1 MSVSNIILNSSNI
14 VNLNQGNNQL
24 VFKFPSS
31 VKLSNHALAV
41 SSISM
46 FYSWF
51 NISTALGNNTFSYTW
66 SNGTTTT
73 TYPVTIPD
81 GIWEISDIN
90 GYLQNVMISNGHYST
105 DTSGNFIYYLEMVIN
120 PVEYGVQLNSF
131 VVLATAPAGITYQFP
146 TPTQNFNPQFIIPAK
161 FNSIIGFSPNTTLPV
176 TTYIGND
183 NLSFLS
189 TQSPEVQPNPVIYL
203 TSTGINNPYII
214 PNSIIYS
221 ISPNVAVGEQISEK
235 PPQLIFNKILEGTYD
250 RFTFSLLG
258 TDFAPINIK
267 DSNMTFVLEI
277 RNLKTDA
284 DLIQQTL
291 LGSK

>member
-31 VKLSNHALAV
+31 VKLSNHAIAV

-51 NISTALGNNTFSYTW
+51 NISTSLGNNTFSYTW
-66 SNGTTTT
+66 STGTATT
-73 TYPVTIPD
+73 TYPITIPD

-105 DTSGNFIYYLEMVIN
+105 DASGNFIYYLEMVVN

-131 VVLATAPAGITYQFP
+131 VVLAIAPTGITYQFP

-250 RFTFSLLG
+250 RFTFALLG
-258 TDFAPINIK
+258 TNFAPINIK

>member
-31 VKLSNHALAV
+31 VKLSNHAIAV

-51 NISTALGNNTFSYTW
+51 NISVALGNNTFSYNWTD
-66 SNGTTTT
+66 GTTITP
-73 TYPVTIPD
+73 YVVTIPD

-90 GYLQNVMISNGHYST
+90 AYLQNVMIANGHYST
-105 DTSGNFIYYLEMVIN
+105 DASGNFIYYLEMVVN
-120 PVEYGVQLNSF
+120 AVEYGVQLNSF
-131 VVLATAPAGITYQFP
+131 VVLPTAPAGITYQFP
-146 TPTQNFNPQFIIPAK
+146 APSQNFNPQFVIPPK
-161 FNSIIGFSPNTTLPV
+161 FNAIIGFSPNTTLPA
-176 TTYIGND
+176 TIYNAND

-203 TSTGINNPYII
+203 TSTGINNPYIV

-221 ISPNVAVGEQISEK
+221 ISPNVAVGQQISEK
-235 PPQLIFNKILEGTYD
+235 PPQLIWNKVLEGTYD
-250 RFTFSLLG
+250 RFTFALLG
-258 TDFAPINIK
+258 TNFAPINIQ
-267 DSNMTFVLEI
+267 DSNMSFVLEI

-284 DLIQQTL
+284 DLINQTL
-291 LGSK
+291 LASK